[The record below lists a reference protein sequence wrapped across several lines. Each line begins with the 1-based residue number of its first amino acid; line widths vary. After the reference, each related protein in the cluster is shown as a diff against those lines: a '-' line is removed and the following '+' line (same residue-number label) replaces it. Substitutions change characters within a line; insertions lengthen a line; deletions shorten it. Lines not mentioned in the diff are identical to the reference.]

1 MSVIKTNNSSK
12 QTTVARSLLSY
23 YIYCG
28 ADEDGNDKC
37 QENVSGCGV
46 KNLKEKE
53 REGDVFQV

>member
-1 MSVIKTNNSSK
+1 MGYDGARTLTHIWNKIKLGNFSHSEL
-12 QTTVARSLLSY
+12 V
-23 YIYCG
+23 
-28 ADEDGNDKC
+28 DEDGNDKC

>member
-1 MSVIKTNNSSK
+1 MFEAKFDFSHSELV
-12 QTTVARSLLSY
+12 
-23 YIYCG
+23 
-28 ADEDGNDKC
+28 DEDGNDKC

>member
-1 MSVIKTNNSSK
+1 MYPWLWNSI
-12 QTTVARSLLSY
+12 TGNA
-23 YIYCG
+23 I

-46 KNLKEKE
+46 KNLKE